1 VSFLHAAVEKMKGK
15 KCEKLVKR
23 TGNEV
28 SLSAGIE
35 AGGFKINVANFSNV
49 IKELVQIPDTAVTL
63 DDTQYLLCTA
73 ISDMKE
79 MPQLKEKCIAVRL
92 QLIIGFNQLRA
103 ILASIKEEPTEELKK
118 ELAKWLRYMND
129 LHKHSISVLN
139 PESDI
144 KDKAGSTLEQIR
156 QYQGIDDQELQQAV
170 NTILLDFAH
179 KANERHPH
187 TRKRAPSDMSHEELK
202 DWLHSGH
209 VDVLRM
215 SGRKGAE

>member
-1 VSFLHAAVEKMKGK
+1 MSFFHAALESIKGR

-28 SLSAGIE
+28 SLSAGVE

-49 IKELVQIPDTAVTL
+49 VKELVQVPDTAVTL

-73 ISDMKE
+73 VSDMKE
-79 MPQLKEKCIAVRL
+79 MPQLKEKCIAIRL

-103 ILASIKEEPTEELKK
+103 ILASIQEEPTEELKK

-156 QYQGIDDQELQQAV
+156 QYQGIDEQQLQ
-170 NTILLDFAH
+170 
-179 KANERHPH
+179 
-187 TRKRAPSDMSHEELK
+187 
-202 DWLHSGH
+202 
-209 VDVLRM
+209 DVVKQL
-215 SGRKGAE
+215 E